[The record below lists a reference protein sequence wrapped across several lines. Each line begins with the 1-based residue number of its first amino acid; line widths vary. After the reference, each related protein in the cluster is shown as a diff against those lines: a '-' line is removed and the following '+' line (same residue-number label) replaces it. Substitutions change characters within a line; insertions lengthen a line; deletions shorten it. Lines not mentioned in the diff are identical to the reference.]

1 MTIPVS
7 INASKIDVLAYARSV
22 NKEDAFF
29 EALAK
34 VFSGDGEDLYSVADV
49 RSMFITND
57 NGREPPFSHIFFDS
71 KGIMDGADLGTI
83 QKWDMQTKT
92 ITGEEMFKEVFN
104 AAMSKTKQTK
114 PTIENAAFLTK
125 SVGLN
130 EIQALI
136 EVCHKHGKTFW
147 GSADYFMRFI
157 LSHEDKHVT
166 FFSEECGLNGDSAG
180 LTGNQVL
187 VSYDE
192 FLRLL
197 EMHYE
202 GQKEKINLIPDG
214 YTPYLEGTLMPAWK
228 EVEVIL
234 RDGQNLKG
242 RVSKFNWLQ
251 SSSSGDVVAYRFL
264 DEETVPVKNPRP
276 RYRKRNRQKPTIT
289 KTIVRVLYTTQQVY
303 TFKNVRSVQII
314 DDKVYI
320 QYEREITE
328 GIKENSESEI
338 NSDLVMAVVIHE
350 VGNRSNFFRNI
361 DGTWDF
367 QAEDGTVVNSGKQL
381 GRIFKTVD

>member
-22 NKEDAFF
+22 NKEAAFF

-71 KGIMDGADLGTI
+71 KGIMDSADLGTI

-92 ITGEEMFKEVFN
+92 ITGQEMFEIIMNKV
-104 AAMSKTKQTK
+104 K
-114 PTIENAAFLTK
+114 PTIHEAAFLTK
-125 SVGLN
+125 SVGLD
-130 EIQALI
+130 EIQLLVEI
-136 EVCHKHGKTFW
+136 CREQGKTFW
-147 GSADYFMRFI
+147 SDGSRFMRYVENY
-157 LSHEDKHVT
+157 EDKHVT
-166 FFSEECGLNGDSAG
+166 YFSGECGIDGYMG
-180 LTGNQVL
+180 GITGNQVL
-187 VSYDE
+187 VSYEE
-192 FLRLL
+192 FLKLL
-197 EMHYE
+197 KEHYGITE
-202 GQKEKINLIPDG
+202 QA
-214 YTPYLEGTLMPAWK
+214 TA
-228 EVEVIL
+228 
-234 RDGQNLKG
+234 
-242 RVSKFNWLQ
+242 
-251 SSSSGDVVAYRFL
+251 
-264 DEETVPVKNPRP
+264 KNPRP
-276 RYRKRNRQKPTIT
+276 RYRKRNRQKPTVA

-320 QYEREITE
+320 QYERDITE
-328 GIKENSESEI
+328 GIKESIESEI

-367 QAEDGTVVNSGKQL
+367 QAEDGTVINSGKQL
-381 GRIFKTVD
+381 GRVFKK

>member
-22 NKEDAFF
+22 NKEAAFF

-34 VFSGDGEDLYSVADV
+34 VFSGDEDGWCSVENAI
-49 RSMFITND
+49 SLFITDD
-57 NGREPPFSHIFFDS
+57 NGQEPQFSHIFFDS

-92 ITGEEMFKEVFN
+92 ITGQEMFEIIMGKV
-104 AAMSKTKQTK
+104 K
-114 PTIENAAFLTK
+114 PTIHEAAFLTK
-125 SVGLN
+125 SVGLD
-130 EIQALI
+130 EIQALLDI
-136 EVCHKHGKTFW
+136 CHKQGRTFW
-147 GSADYFMRFI
+147 DDASTFMRYV
-157 LSHEDKHVT
+157 EYYGDNHVT
-166 FFSEECGLNGDSAG
+166 FFNDGYGIDG
-180 LTGNQVL
+180 YKGGITGNQML
-187 VSYDE
+187 VSYEE
-192 FLRLL
+192 FLKLL
-197 EMHYE
+197 KEHY
-202 GQKEKINLIPDG
+202 GITDQA
-214 YTPYLEGTLMPAWK
+214 T
-228 EVEVIL
+228 
-234 RDGQNLKG
+234 
-242 RVSKFNWLQ
+242 
-251 SSSSGDVVAYRFL
+251 
-264 DEETVPVKNPRP
+264 VKNPRP
-276 RYRKRNRQKPTIT
+276 RYRKRNRQKPAVA

-320 QYEREITE
+320 QYERDITE

-367 QAEDGTVVNSGKQL
+367 QAEDGTVINSGKQL
-381 GRIFKTVD
+381 GRVFKNKG

>member
-92 ITGEEMFKEVFN
+92 ITGQEMFDVIMDKV
-104 AAMSKTKQTK
+104 KPKVK
-114 PTIENAAFLTK
+114 PTIHEAAFLTK
-125 SVGLN
+125 SVGLA
-130 EIQALI
+130 EIQLLVEI
-136 EVCHKHGKTFW
+136 CREQGKTFW
-147 GSADYFMRFI
+147 SDGSRFMRYVENY
-157 LSHEDKHVT
+157 EDKHVT
-166 FFSEECGLNGDSAG
+166 YFSGECGIDGYMG
-180 LTGNQVL
+180 GITGNQVL
-187 VSYDE
+187 VSYEE
-192 FLRLL
+192 FLKLL
-197 EMHYE
+197 KEHYGITE
-202 GQKEKINLIPDG
+202 QA
-214 YTPYLEGTLMPAWK
+214 TA
-228 EVEVIL
+228 
-234 RDGQNLKG
+234 
-242 RVSKFNWLQ
+242 
-251 SSSSGDVVAYRFL
+251 
-264 DEETVPVKNPRP
+264 KNPRP
-276 RYRKRNRQKPTIT
+276 RYRKRNRQKPTVA

-320 QYEREITE
+320 QYERDITE

-367 QAEDGTVVNSGKQL
+367 QAEDGTVINSGKQL
-381 GRIFKTVD
+381 GRIFKK

>member
-1 MTIPVS
+1 MTIPVC
-7 INASKIDVLAYARSV
+7 INAAKADVLAYARSV
-22 NKEDAFF
+22 NKEEEFF

-34 VFSGDGEDLYSVADV
+34 VFSDADYQYDVAEI
-49 RSMFITND
+49 RSMFITKD
-57 NGREPPFSHIFFDS
+57 DGREPPFSHIFFDS

-104 AAMSKTKQTK
+104 AAMSKTK

-147 GSADYFMRFI
+147 KSADDFMRFI

-166 FFSEECGLNGDSAG
+166 FFFEACGLNGDSAG

-187 VSYDE
+187 VSYEE
-192 FLRLL
+192 FLKLL
-197 EMHYE
+197 KEHYGVTE
-202 GQKEKINLIPDG
+202 QA
-214 YTPYLEGTLMPAWK
+214 TA
-228 EVEVIL
+228 
-234 RDGQNLKG
+234 
-242 RVSKFNWLQ
+242 
-251 SSSSGDVVAYRFL
+251 
-264 DEETVPVKNPRP
+264 KNPRP
-276 RYRKRNRQKPTIT
+276 RYRKRNRQKPTVA

-320 QYEREITE
+320 QYERDITE
-328 GIKENSESEI
+328 GIKESIESEI

-367 QAEDGTVVNSGKQL
+367 QAEDGTVINSGKQL
-381 GRIFKTVD
+381 GRVFKK

>member
-1 MTIPVS
+1 MIVPVC
-7 INASKIDVLAYARSV
+7 INAAKADVLAYARSV

-34 VFSGDGEDLYSVADV
+34 VFSDADYQYDVAEI

-104 AAMSKTKQTK
+104 AAMSKTK

-125 SVGLN
+125 SVGRN

-136 EVCHKHGKTFW
+136 EVCHKQGKTFW
-147 GSADYFMRFI
+147 ESADDFMRFI
-157 LSHEDKHVT
+157 LRHENKHVS

-180 LTGNQVL
+180 LTGSRVL
-187 VSYDE
+187 VSYEE
-192 FLRLL
+192 FLKLL
-197 EMHYE
+197 KEHYGVTE
-202 GQKEKINLIPDG
+202 QD
-214 YTPYLEGTLMPAWK
+214 TA
-228 EVEVIL
+228 
-234 RDGQNLKG
+234 
-242 RVSKFNWLQ
+242 
-251 SSSSGDVVAYRFL
+251 
-264 DEETVPVKNPRP
+264 KNPRP
-276 RYRKRNRQKPTIT
+276 RYRKRNRQKPTVA

-320 QYEREITE
+320 QYERDITE
-328 GIKENSESEI
+328 GIKESIESEI

-367 QAEDGTVVNSGKQL
+367 QAEDGTVINSGKQL

>member
-22 NKEDAFF
+22 NKEERFF

-34 VFSGDGEDLYSVADV
+34 VFSGDDEDCYSVTDV

-92 ITGEEMFKEVFN
+92 ITGQEMFDVIMDKV
-104 AAMSKTKQTK
+104 K
-114 PTIENAAFLTK
+114 PTIHEAAFLTK
-125 SVGLN
+125 SVGLD
-130 EIQALI
+130 EIQLLVEI
-136 EVCHKHGKTFW
+136 CREQGKTFW
-147 GSADYFMRFI
+147 SDGSRFMRYV
-157 LSHEDKHVT
+157 EDYQDKHVT
-166 FFSEECGLNGDSAG
+166 YFSGDCGIDGYMG
-180 LTGNQVL
+180 GITGNQVL
-187 VSYDE
+187 VSYEE
-192 FLRLL
+192 FLKLL
-197 EMHYE
+197 KEHYGITE
-202 GQKEKINLIPDG
+202 QA
-214 YTPYLEGTLMPAWK
+214 T
-228 EVEVIL
+228 
-234 RDGQNLKG
+234 
-242 RVSKFNWLQ
+242 
-251 SSSSGDVVAYRFL
+251 
-264 DEETVPVKNPRP
+264 VKNPRP
-276 RYRKRNRQKPTIT
+276 RYRKRNRQKPTVA

-320 QYEREITE
+320 QYERDITE
-328 GIKENSESEI
+328 GIKESSESEI

-367 QAEDGTVVNSGKQL
+367 QAEDGTVINSGKQL
-381 GRIFKTVD
+381 GRVFKK

>member
-1 MTIPVS
+1 MS
-7 INASKIDVLAYARSV
+7 
-22 NKEDAFF
+22 DA
-29 EALAK
+29 EW
-34 VFSGDGEDLYSVADV
+34 S
-49 RSMFITND
+49 N
-57 NGREPPFSHIFFDS
+57 
-71 KGIMDGADLGTI
+71 MDRDTRR
-83 QKWDMQTKT
+83 
-92 ITGEEMFKEVFN
+92 
-104 AAMSKTKQTK
+104 TK
-114 PTIENAAFLTK
+114 PAVEVTIENAAFLTK

-136 EVCHKHGKTFW
+136 EICHKQDRTFW
-147 GSADYFMRFI
+147 DDASTFMRYVE
-157 LSHEDKHVT
+157 HYGDNHVT
-166 FFSEECGLNGDSAG
+166 FFNDEYGIDGYKG
-180 LTGNQVL
+180 GITGNQVL

-251 SSSSGDVVAYRFL
+251 SSSGGDVVAYRFL
-264 DEETVPVKNPRP
+264 DEEPVAVKNPRP
-276 RYRKRNRQKPTIT
+276 RYRKRNRQKPTVA

-320 QYEREITE
+320 QYERDITE

-367 QAEDGTVVNSGKQL
+367 QAEDGTVINSGKQL
-381 GRIFKTVD
+381 GRVFKK

>member
-1 MTIPVS
+1 MIVPVS

-34 VFSGDGEDLYSVADV
+34 VFSVDEDDWYSVADV
-49 RSMFITND
+49 RSMFIIND

-92 ITGEEMFKEVFN
+92 ITGQEMFEIIMGKV
-104 AAMSKTKQTK
+104 K
-114 PTIENAAFLTK
+114 PTIHEAAFLTK

-136 EVCHKHGKTFW
+136 DVCHKHGKTFW
-147 GSADYFMRFI
+147 GSAEYFMRFI
-157 LSHEDKHVT
+157 LNHEDKHVT
-166 FFSEECGLNGDSAG
+166 FFSDECGLNGDSAG

-202 GQKEKINLIPDG
+202 DQKEKINLIPDG

-251 SSSSGDVVAYRFL
+251 SGSGGDVVAYRFL
-264 DEETVPVKNPRP
+264 DEEPVPVKSPRP
-276 RYRKRNRQKPTIT
+276 RYRKRNRQKPTVA

-320 QYEREITE
+320 QYERDITE
-328 GIKENSESEI
+328 GIKESSESEI

-367 QAEDGTVVNSGKQL
+367 QAEDGTVINSGKQL
-381 GRIFKTVD
+381 GRVFKK

>member
-92 ITGEEMFKEVFN
+92 ITGQEMFDVIMDKV
-104 AAMSKTKQTK
+104 KPKVK
-114 PTIENAAFLTK
+114 PTIHEAAFLTK
-125 SVGLN
+125 SVGLA
-130 EIQALI
+130 EIQLLVEI
-136 EVCHKHGKTFW
+136 CREQGKTFW
-147 GSADYFMRFI
+147 SDGSRFMRYVENY
-157 LSHEDKHVT
+157 EDKHVT
-166 FFSEECGLNGDSAG
+166 YFSGECGIDGYMG
-180 LTGNQVL
+180 GITGNQVL
-187 VSYDE
+187 VSYEE
-192 FLRLL
+192 FLKLL
-197 EMHYE
+197 KEHYGITE
-202 GQKEKINLIPDG
+202 QA
-214 YTPYLEGTLMPAWK
+214 T
-228 EVEVIL
+228 
-234 RDGQNLKG
+234 
-242 RVSKFNWLQ
+242 
-251 SSSSGDVVAYRFL
+251 
-264 DEETVPVKNPRP
+264 VKNPRP
-276 RYRKRNRQKPTIT
+276 RYRKRNRQKPTVA

-320 QYEREITE
+320 QYERDITE

-367 QAEDGTVVNSGKQL
+367 QAEDGTVINSGKQL
-381 GRIFKTVD
+381 GRIFKK

>member
-1 MTIPVS
+1 MTIPVC
-7 INASKIDVLAYARSV
+7 INAAKADVLAYARSV

-34 VFSGDGEDLYSVADV
+34 VFSDADYQYDVAEI

-71 KGIMDGADLGTI
+71 KGIIDGADLWTI

-147 GSADYFMRFI
+147 GSADYFMRFV

-187 VSYDE
+187 VSYEE
-192 FLRLL
+192 FLKLL
-197 EMHYE
+197 KEHYGITE
-202 GQKEKINLIPDG
+202 QA
-214 YTPYLEGTLMPAWK
+214 T
-228 EVEVIL
+228 
-234 RDGQNLKG
+234 
-242 RVSKFNWLQ
+242 
-251 SSSSGDVVAYRFL
+251 
-264 DEETVPVKNPRP
+264 VKNPRP
-276 RYRKRNRQKPTIT
+276 RYRKRNRQKPAVA

-320 QYEREITE
+320 QYERDITE

-367 QAEDGTVVNSGKQL
+367 QAEDGTVINSGKQL
-381 GRIFKTVD
+381 GRVFKK

>member
-1 MTIPVS
+1 MIVPVC
-7 INASKIDVLAYARSV
+7 INAAKADVLAYARSV

-34 VFSGDGEDLYSVADV
+34 VFSDADYQYDVAEI

-104 AAMSKTKQTK
+104 AAMSKTK

-187 VSYDE
+187 VSYEE
-192 FLRLL
+192 FLKLL
-197 EMHYE
+197 KEHYRITE
-202 GQKEKINLIPDG
+202 QA
-214 YTPYLEGTLMPAWK
+214 T
-228 EVEVIL
+228 
-234 RDGQNLKG
+234 
-242 RVSKFNWLQ
+242 
-251 SSSSGDVVAYRFL
+251 
-264 DEETVPVKNPRP
+264 VKNPRP
-276 RYRKRNRQKPTIT
+276 RYRKRNRQKPTVA

-320 QYEREITE
+320 QYERDITE
-328 GIKENSESEI
+328 GIKESIESEI

-367 QAEDGTVVNSGKQL
+367 QAEDGTVINSGKQL
-381 GRIFKTVD
+381 GRVFKK

>member
-1 MTIPVS
+1 MIVPVC
-7 INASKIDVLAYARSV
+7 INAAKADVLAYARSV

-34 VFSGDGEDLYSVADV
+34 VFSDADYQYDVAEI

-104 AAMSKTKQTK
+104 AAMSKTK

-187 VSYDE
+187 VSYEE
-192 FLRLL
+192 FLKLL
-197 EMHYE
+197 KEHYRITE
-202 GQKEKINLIPDG
+202 QA
-214 YTPYLEGTLMPAWK
+214 T
-228 EVEVIL
+228 
-234 RDGQNLKG
+234 
-242 RVSKFNWLQ
+242 
-251 SSSSGDVVAYRFL
+251 
-264 DEETVPVKNPRP
+264 VKNPRP
-276 RYRKRNRQKPTIT
+276 RYRKRNRQKPTVA

-320 QYEREITE
+320 QYERDITG
-328 GIKENSESEI
+328 GIKESIESEI

-367 QAEDGTVVNSGKQL
+367 QAEDGTVINSGKQL
-381 GRIFKTVD
+381 GRVFKK

>member
-22 NKEDAFF
+22 NKEERFF

-92 ITGEEMFKEVFN
+92 ITGQEMFDVIMGKV
-104 AAMSKTKQTK
+104 K
-114 PTIENAAFLTK
+114 PTIHEAAFLTK
-125 SVGLN
+125 SVGLD
-130 EIQALI
+130 EIQFLVEI
-136 EVCHKHGKTFW
+136 CREQGKTFW
-147 GSADYFMRFI
+147 SDGSRFMRYV
-157 LSHEDKHVT
+157 EDYQDKHVT
-166 FFSEECGLNGDSAG
+166 YFSGDCGIDGYMG
-180 LTGNQVL
+180 GITGNQVL
-187 VSYDE
+187 VSYEE
-192 FLRLL
+192 FLKLL
-197 EMHYE
+197 KEHYGITE
-202 GQKEKINLIPDG
+202 Q
-214 YTPYLEGTLMPAWK
+214 A
-228 EVEVIL
+228 
-234 RDGQNLKG
+234 
-242 RVSKFNWLQ
+242 
-251 SSSSGDVVAYRFL
+251 
-264 DEETVPVKNPRP
+264 PVKNPRP
-276 RYRKRNRQKPTIT
+276 RYRKRNRQKPTVA

-320 QYEREITE
+320 QYERDITE

-367 QAEDGTVVNSGKQL
+367 QAEDGTVINSGKQL
-381 GRIFKTVD
+381 GRVFKK

>member
-1 MTIPVS
+1 MS
-7 INASKIDVLAYARSV
+7 
-22 NKEDAFF
+22 DA
-29 EALAK
+29 EW
-34 VFSGDGEDLYSVADV
+34 S
-49 RSMFITND
+49 N
-57 NGREPPFSHIFFDS
+57 
-71 KGIMDGADLGTI
+71 MDRDTRR
-83 QKWDMQTKT
+83 
-92 ITGEEMFKEVFN
+92 
-104 AAMSKTKQTK
+104 TK
-114 PTIENAAFLTK
+114 PAVEVTIENAAFLTK

-187 VSYDE
+187 VSYEE
-192 FLRLL
+192 FLKLL
-197 EMHYE
+197 KEHYGITE
-202 GQKEKINLIPDG
+202 QA
-214 YTPYLEGTLMPAWK
+214 T
-228 EVEVIL
+228 
-234 RDGQNLKG
+234 
-242 RVSKFNWLQ
+242 
-251 SSSSGDVVAYRFL
+251 
-264 DEETVPVKNPRP
+264 VKNPRP
-276 RYRKRNRQKPTIT
+276 RYRKRNRQKPAVA

-320 QYEREITE
+320 QYERDITE

-367 QAEDGTVVNSGKQL
+367 QAEDGTVINSGKQL
-381 GRIFKTVD
+381 GRVFKK

>member
-1 MTIPVS
+1 MIVPVS
-7 INASKIDVLAYARSV
+7 INASKMDVLAYARSV

-34 VFSGDGEDLYSVADV
+34 VFSGNDEGWYSVADV

-92 ITGEEMFKEVFN
+92 ITGQEMFEVI
-104 AAMSKTKQTK
+104 MGKVK
-114 PTIENAAFLTK
+114 PTIHEAAFLTK
-125 SVGLN
+125 SVGLD
-130 EIQALI
+130 EIQLLVEI
-136 EVCHKHGKTFW
+136 CREQGKTFW
-147 GSADYFMRFI
+147 SDGSRFMRYV
-157 LSHEDKHVT
+157 EDYQDKHVT
-166 FFSEECGLNGDSAG
+166 YFSGECGIDGSMG
-180 LTGNQVL
+180 GITGNQVL
-187 VSYDE
+187 VSYEE
-192 FLRLL
+192 FLKLL
-197 EMHYE
+197 KEHYGITE
-202 GQKEKINLIPDG
+202 QA
-214 YTPYLEGTLMPAWK
+214 TA
-228 EVEVIL
+228 
-234 RDGQNLKG
+234 
-242 RVSKFNWLQ
+242 
-251 SSSSGDVVAYRFL
+251 
-264 DEETVPVKNPRP
+264 KNPRP
-276 RYRKRNRQKPTIT
+276 RYRKRNRQKPTVA

-320 QYEREITE
+320 QYERDITE
-328 GIKENSESEI
+328 GIKESSESEI

-367 QAEDGTVVNSGKQL
+367 QAEDGTMINSGKQL
-381 GRIFKTVD
+381 GRVFKK

>member
-1 MTIPVS
+1 MTIPVC
-7 INASKIDVLAYARSV
+7 INAAKADVLAYARSV

-92 ITGEEMFKEVFN
+92 ITGQEMFEIIMNKV
-104 AAMSKTKQTK
+104 K
-114 PTIENAAFLTK
+114 PTIHEAAFLTK
-125 SVGLN
+125 SVGLD
-130 EIQALI
+130 EIQLLVEI
-136 EVCHKHGKTFW
+136 CREQGKTFW
-147 GSADYFMRFI
+147 SDGSRFMRYVENY
-157 LSHEDKHVT
+157 EDKHVT
-166 FFSEECGLNGDSAG
+166 YFSGECGIDGYMG
-180 LTGNQVL
+180 GITGNQVL
-187 VSYDE
+187 VSYEE
-192 FLRLL
+192 FLKLL
-197 EMHYE
+197 KEHYGVTE
-202 GQKEKINLIPDG
+202 QA
-214 YTPYLEGTLMPAWK
+214 TA
-228 EVEVIL
+228 
-234 RDGQNLKG
+234 
-242 RVSKFNWLQ
+242 
-251 SSSSGDVVAYRFL
+251 
-264 DEETVPVKNPRP
+264 KNPRP
-276 RYRKRNRQKPTIT
+276 RYRKRNRQKPTVA

-320 QYEREITE
+320 QYERDITE
-328 GIKENSESEI
+328 GIKESIESEI

-367 QAEDGTVVNSGKQL
+367 QAEDGTVINSGKQL
-381 GRIFKTVD
+381 GRVFKK

>member
-71 KGIMDGADLGTI
+71 KGIMDGADLWTI

-187 VSYDE
+187 VSYEE
-192 FLRLL
+192 FLKLL
-197 EMHYE
+197 KEHYGITE
-202 GQKEKINLIPDG
+202 QA
-214 YTPYLEGTLMPAWK
+214 TA
-228 EVEVIL
+228 
-234 RDGQNLKG
+234 
-242 RVSKFNWLQ
+242 
-251 SSSSGDVVAYRFL
+251 
-264 DEETVPVKNPRP
+264 KNPRP
-276 RYRKRNRQKPTIT
+276 RYRKRNRQKPTVA

-320 QYEREITE
+320 QYERDITE

-367 QAEDGTVVNSGKQL
+367 QAEDGTVINSGKQL
-381 GRIFKTVD
+381 GRIFKK

>member
-1 MTIPVS
+1 MIVPVS
-7 INASKIDVLAYARSV
+7 INASKMDVLAYARSV
-22 NKEDAFF
+22 NKEERFF

-34 VFSGDGEDLYSVADV
+34 VFSGHGEDLYSVADV

-92 ITGEEMFKEVFN
+92 ITGQEMFDVIMGKV
-104 AAMSKTKQTK
+104 K
-114 PTIENAAFLTK
+114 PTIHEAAFLTK
-125 SVGLN
+125 SVGLD
-130 EIQALI
+130 EIQFLVEI
-136 EVCHKHGKTFW
+136 CREQGKTFW
-147 GSADYFMRFI
+147 SDGSRFMRYV
-157 LSHEDKHVT
+157 EDYQDKHVT
-166 FFSEECGLNGDSAG
+166 YFSGDCGIDGYMG
-180 LTGNQVL
+180 GITGNQVL
-187 VSYDE
+187 VSYEE
-192 FLRLL
+192 FLKLL
-197 EMHYE
+197 KEHYGITE
-202 GQKEKINLIPDG
+202 Q
-214 YTPYLEGTLMPAWK
+214 A
-228 EVEVIL
+228 
-234 RDGQNLKG
+234 
-242 RVSKFNWLQ
+242 
-251 SSSSGDVVAYRFL
+251 
-264 DEETVPVKNPRP
+264 PVKNPRP
-276 RYRKRNRQKPTIT
+276 RYRKRNRQKPTVA

-320 QYEREITE
+320 QYERDITE

-367 QAEDGTVVNSGKQL
+367 QAEDGTVINSGKQL
-381 GRIFKTVD
+381 GRVFKK